1 LSAAALLAEVSA
13 AGVSLRLI
21 DGGKV
26 RAAGAVPPAL
36 LDRLRERK
44 AELVALLRG
53 DACRHCGAP
62 MAWPAPVGLVFG
74 DGTAAHHACH
84 EKAEVA
90 RIMRVARNAVSP
102 ETLADP
108 AEVTM
113 RREPLP

>member
-1 LSAAALLAEVSA
+1 MAVMPIRVVVLETNPAPRARRGRVLSAAALLAEVSA

-90 RIMRVARNAVSP
+90 
-102 ETLADP
+102 
-108 AEVTM
+108 
-113 RREPLP
+113 